1 MQNIPST
8 AHVVF
13 GASCVNNVCICLP
26 AAAAVDAEAAATAAI
41 EAAKKAEAAKQLSE
55 AYVAEAEKWFAATD
69 VQADAAVPSA
79 QQLAAAANAP
89 SSATEDAESSAPAA
103 GAAAGNTG
111 GSASSSRALASPAA
125 LPAAA
130 VPLLHDEWLLLEQ
143 VYTEGMGR
151 GFAGL
156 RSARGLALSHV
167 AGNCSWFAQFLK
179 RADGKQA
186 MLQSFVE
193 WFNAVELDMRKAK
206 ETQVSVQGCCVA
218 MLGCEQGVGV
228 LCMCGLLFV

>member
-1 MQNIPST
+1 VFMCM
-8 AHVVF
+8 HVF
-13 GASCVNNVCICLP
+13 
-26 AAAAVDAEAAATAAI
+26 AALDAEAAASAAI
-41 EAAKKAEAAKQLSE
+41 DAAKKAEAAKQLSE

-69 VQADAAVPSA
+69 VQAGAAVPSA
-79 QQLAAAANAP
+79 QQLAATANA
-89 SSATEDAESSAPAA
+89 SSTAEEDADAAGIAA
-103 GAAAGNTG
+103 GAAASSAATG
-111 GSASSSRALASPAA
+111 SGASSSSSRALVSPAA

-156 RSARGLALSHV
+156 RAARGLALSHV

-186 MLQSFVE
+186 MLQAFVE
-193 WFNAVELDMRKAK
+193 RFNAVELDMRKAK
-206 ETQVSVQGCCVA
+206 ETQVRVA
-218 MLGCEQGVGV
+218 VSLGVCRMWEGD
-228 LCMCGLLFV
+228 LCRQA